1 MSSRVRRLV
10 PLLSAVLFA
19 CSSSLE
25 PSAETASESGATNEV
40 GSEVGTET
48 ETETG
53 DSTQMETE
61 TGEPE
66 PACGDGQL
74 DPGEACDDGNADE
87 SDGCTSACEIGPC
100 GFEWVS
106 RNLAFTGSGLE
117 PYVPMVVDGEDLV
130 IAHQLGE
137 GGEQTGL
144 VRANRADGL
153 AFASAALELGPGG
166 PEAHALTVDE
176 QGGLYLARADAFAD
190 EIEISRLSPE
200 GEAQWSVRRSSIGV
214 AAGLALSPEGEL
226 VLATT
231 VDAGETND
239 DVQLAALDPASG
251 VELWAH
257 AFGGPTAENG
267 YSSDRAAGLA
277 LDPLSGRTFVAY
289 DQYRA
294 WDTLAPAVAAF
305 EPGGNPE
312 PLWTTLVT
320 EFSGRLLEIG
330 DLAFGDEGTLGLVF
344 QRWDGTQKFWVAAL
358 DADSGALEWLVE
370 RDDFDLPNKLSSA
383 RAVSVL
389 GDRVLASG
397 TWEAE
402 LGGLQ
407 VYQGYV
413 LGLDRLDGAYAC
425 LGTLDDYEPGELSTG
440 ETWLPLAMARA
451 DAELYLTGYVNV
463 YNAGNFELLLARVR

>member
-1 MSSRVRRLV
+1 MDAVSSRVQAFTF
-10 PLLSAVLFA
+10 LSAALLA
-19 CSSSLE
+19 CSGAPE
-25 PSAETASESGATNEV
+25 PSAESAGPSGESESSTT
-40 GSEVGTET
+40 SST

-53 DSTQMETE
+53 DGPTETE

-74 DPGEACDDGNADE
+74 DPGEACDDGNEDE
-87 SDGCTSACEIGPC
+87 SDGCTSACELGPC
-100 GFEWVS
+100 GFEWLS

-117 PYVPMVVDGEDLV
+117 PYLPMVVDGEDLV
-130 IAHQLGE
+130 IAHQLGP

-144 VRANRADGL
+144 VRADRADGL
-153 AFASAALELGPGG
+153 AYDSAALELGPGG
-166 PEAHALTVDE
+166 PEAHALAVDG
-176 QGGLYLARADAFAD
+176 QGWLYLARADPLAD
-190 EIEISRLSPE
+190 ELEISRLSAE
-200 GEAQWSVRRSSIGV
+200 GEVQWSVARPSIGV
-214 AAGLALSPEGEL
+214 AAGLALSPTGEL
-226 VLATT
+226 VLAAT

-267 YSSDRAAGLA
+267 YSSDRAAALA
-277 LDPLSGRTFVAY
+277 LDPSSGRTFVAY

-294 WDTLAPAVAAF
+294 WDTLAPAVVAF
-305 EPGGNPE
+305 EPGGDPE

-320 EFSGRLLEIG
+320 ELPGRLLEIG
-330 DLAFGDEGTLGLVF
+330 DLAFGDAGTLGLVF

-370 RDDFDLPNKLSSA
+370 RDDFDLPNKLSSV

-389 GDRVLASG
+389 DDRVLASG

-413 LGLDRLDGAYAC
+413 LGLDRLEGSYTC
-425 LGTLDDYEPGELSTG
+425 LGVLDDYEPGELSTG
-440 ETWLPLAMARA
+440 ETWLPLALARA
-451 DAELYLTGYVNV
+451 GAELYLAGYVNV
-463 YNAGNFELLLARVR
+463 YSAGNFELLLAKVR